1 MLQIY
6 CFNYTRAGWVR
17 TLRACPPARCVI
29 INPMLDDKYNYLKLS
44 ESIATSGQ
52 PSEAQFAEIAQAGY
66 QLVIN
71 LAALPDGGN
80 A

>member
-1 MLQIY
+1 
-6 CFNYTRAGWVR
+6 
-17 TLRACPPARCVI
+17 
-29 INPMLDDKYNYLKLS
+29 MLDDKYNYLKLS